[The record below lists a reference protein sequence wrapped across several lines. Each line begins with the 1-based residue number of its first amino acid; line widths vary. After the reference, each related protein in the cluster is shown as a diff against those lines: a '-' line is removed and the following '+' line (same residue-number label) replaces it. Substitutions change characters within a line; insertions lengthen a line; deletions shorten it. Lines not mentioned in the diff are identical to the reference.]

1 MKFIVIVAS
10 CLYELAWFYK
20 SLWGVLS
27 QSVKICV
34 NLWQKKGT
42 GGMLMG
48 MREPPI
54 NTN

>member
-1 MKFIVIVAS
+1 MKIIVTVAS
-10 CLYELAWFYK
+10 CLYGFVWFYK
-20 SLWGVLS
+20 SLCGALS

-34 NLWQKKGT
+34 NLWLKKGT

-48 MREPPI
+48 MREPQI